1 MLGRAERHLGVSVSG
16 LRGGLDACCS
26 GVMDQ
31 CKVIALIDKC
41 KVSQA
46 SEGRNF
52 RDVVRRVLQGL
63 VVAQMSTLIDLG
75 IPFVEP
81 PASLATWNLLS

>member
-46 SEGRNF
+46 SEIGTVGMWS
-52 RDVVRRVLQGL
+52 D
-63 VVAQMSTLIDLG
+63 AC
-75 IPFVEP
+75 
-81 PASLATWNLLS
+81 

>member
-1 MLGRAERHLGVSVSG
+1 
-16 LRGGLDACCS
+16 
-26 GVMDQ
+26 MDQ
-31 CKVIALIDKC
+31 CKVIALVDKC

-63 VVAQMSTLIDLG
+63 VVAPRVAQMSTLIDLG